1 MKSIKLRVKIG
12 LGFGV
17 LIVLALALGSAA
29 VWNIRAVQ
37 ATANKLS
44 AEYLPQVKLAS
55 DLERNFLEAAFGTR
69 VYEYTQNDRFL
80 KLGKI
85 ALAKADK
92 DLKESKRLAAK
103 SPDLAKF
110 SEKTQKTGAKIARF
124 EQLINAAAVKD
135 FELTRNYSQMKQAN
149 DFFMNSANR
158 FLSNQLKALQAGMSH
173 GEDAGKLLQRI
184 RKVSLANQVIELG
197 HRVLLAAATARAEG
211 DLKAVEGLGKT
222 FAKIDEKLDAL
233 KSMTH
238 SEENRGL
245 VANVRTGSSLYKDA
259 LAQFVKIWA
268 KVERLNKQGEGTAN
282 EVMALTRAAHAAGLS
297 DTGKASSQMTQQ
309 VSFFTNIMLGGI
321 LLASMIG
328 VGIAFF
334 VSGAITKPIRRV
346 AQGLQEGAGRASSA
360 SSQIASAS
368 LTLAEGASQQAAAVE
383 ESTASLEQISAMTKQ
398 NAENALQA
406 NRLMQDTSRLVSTV
420 SQSMDQLTS
429 SMTQISTASE
439 KTRKIVKTIDDVAFQ
454 TNLLALNA
462 AVEAARAGAAGA
474 GFAVVADEVR
484 NLAMR
489 TAQAAKSTA
498 DLIEHTAKQVTA
510 GYERVIGT
518 HGEFAEVMRAVT
530 HCETLVGE
538 ITAACSEQSL
548 GIEQVNT
555 AVVEMDKIVQQ
566 DAASAEE
573 LSSASG
579 EMNAQAENMKAFV
592 GELVALVGA
601 SGGDKRRRHAGAEV
615 QMEADP
621 GADSTLDQED
631 PPNSKD
637 FSEAA

>member
-1 MKSIKLRVKIG
+1 
-12 LGFGV
+12 
-17 LIVLALALGSAA
+17 
-29 VWNIRAVQ
+29 
-37 ATANKLS
+37 
-44 AEYLPQVKLAS
+44 
-55 DLERNFLEAAFGTR
+55 
-69 VYEYTQNDRFL
+69 
-80 KLGKI
+80 
-85 ALAKADK
+85 
-92 DLKESKRLAAK
+92 
-103 SPDLAKF
+103 
-110 SEKTQKTGAKIARF
+110 
-124 EQLINAAAVKD
+124 
-135 FELTRNYSQMKQAN
+135 
-149 DFFMNSANR
+149 
-158 FLSNQLKALQAGMSH
+158 
-173 GEDAGKLLQRI
+173 
-184 RKVSLANQVIELG
+184 
-197 HRVLLAAATARAEG
+197 
-211 DLKAVEGLGKT
+211 
-222 FAKIDEKLDAL
+222 
-233 KSMTH
+233 
-238 SEENRGL
+238 
-245 VANVRTGSSLYKDA
+245 
-259 LAQFVKIWA
+259 
-268 KVERLNKQGEGTAN
+268 
-282 EVMALTRAAHAAGLS
+282 
-297 DTGKASSQMTQQ
+297 
-309 VSFFTNIMLGGI
+309 
-321 LLASMIG
+321 
-328 VGIAFF
+328 
-334 VSGAITKPIRRV
+334 
-346 AQGLQEGAGRASSA
+346 
-360 SSQIASAS
+360 
-368 LTLAEGASQQAAAVE
+368 
-383 ESTASLEQISAMTKQ
+383 
-398 NAENALQA
+398 
-406 NRLMQDTSRLVSTV
+406 
-420 SQSMDQLTS
+420 MDQLTS